1 MIKLPLAEVA
11 RVVGGTLAGSADPGA
26 IVSAVVVDSRAVV
39 PGALFAAFPG
49 ERADGADFA
58 AEAVVAGAVAVLAT
72 RPLPVP
78 TVVVSPEPGVDEPGS
93 GTAGPQA
100 RALTSALGRLA
111 RATLD
116 RLPQAKVVAVTG
128 SSGKTTTKDL
138 LASVLEPS
146 GPTVAAVGSHNNDLG
161 LPLTVLG
168 ADERTSY
175 LVLEMGA
182 RGTGH
187 ICRLCAVAPPS
198 IGIVLNV
205 GTAHLG
211 EFGAKEI
218 VAQAKGELVEAARDC
233 AVLNADDP
241 LVRAMR
247 ARAQVPVVTFGESP
261 GADVRAEGVR
271 LNAAAR
277 ASFRLVAAS
286 GSAEVA
292 LQLVGAHQV
301 GNALAAAAAAL
312 RLGVGIDDIA
322 TRLGEARP
330 RSRWRMEVHTNAAGV
345 TVVNDAYNANPES
358 MRAALK
364 ALAEMTRARR
374 GAGTP
379 GAPGA
384 RSWAVLG
391 ELAELGEAADAEHD
405 ALGRFAVRLNID
417 TLVVVGR
424 PAARIHSGACLEG
437 SWSGESVQVAGAQE
451 ASELVRAQ
459 SRPGDVVL
467 VKASRVA
474 GLERVAA
481 ALLDDPVGAT

>member
-1 MIKLPLAEVA
+1 M
-11 RVVGGTLAGSADPGA
+11 
-26 IVSAVVVDSRAVV
+26 
-39 PGALFAAFPG
+39 
-49 ERADGADFA
+49 
-58 AEAVVAGAVAVLAT
+58 
-72 RPLPVP
+72 
-78 TVVVSPEPGVDEPGS
+78 
-93 GTAGPQA
+93 
-100 RALTSALGRLA
+100 
-111 RATLD
+111 
-116 RLPQAKVVAVTG
+116 
-128 SSGKTTTKDL
+128 
-138 LASVLEPS
+138 S
-146 GPTVAAVGSHNNDLG
+146 GPHTWES
-161 LPLTVLG
+161 
-168 ADERTSY
+168 S
-175 LVLEMGA
+175 
-182 RGTGH
+182 
-187 ICRLCAVAPPS
+187 AP
-198 IGIVLNV
+198 
-205 GTAHLG
+205 
-211 EFGAKEI
+211 KEV

-261 GADVRAEGVR
+261 GVDVRAEGVR
-271 LNAAAR
+271 LNAAGR

-286 GSAEVA
+286 GSTEVA
-292 LQLVGAHQV
+292 LLLVGAHQV

-322 TRLGEARP
+322 TRLGQARP
-330 RSRWRMEVHTNAAGV
+330 RSRWRMEVHTNAAGL

-374 GAGTP
+374 GAG
-379 GAPGA
+379 APGA

-391 ELAELGEAADAEHD
+391 EMAELGEAADAEHD

-424 PAARIHSGACLEG
+424 PAARIHNGACLEG

-481 ALLDDPVGAT
+481 ALLDDPVGAMS